1 MTTTRYGPGVR
12 PRAYR
17 LSARHRAALAALF
30 AVAPS
35 AIDAVR
41 VIERSRF
48 ARLHGRAVRATT
60 RRGAIY
66 LVDSGDA
73 FAADPELVLHE
84 YFHVLRQWNAGRL
97 TVARYAWESLRRGY
111 RRNRYEIEARD
122 FARAQLGAFS
132 LLLRP

>member
-1 MTTTRYGPGVR
+1 M
-12 PRAYR
+12 PRGAYR
-17 LSARHRAALAALF
+17 LPARHCAALATLF
-30 AVAPS
+30 AVAPD
-35 AIDAVR
+35 AVLAVR

-48 ARLHGRAVRATT
+48 ARLHGRRIRATT

-66 LVDSGDA
+66 LTGSGDE

-84 YFHVLRQWNAGRL
+84 YFHVLRQWNAGTL

-111 RRNRYEIEARD
+111 RRNRYEIEAHA
-122 FARAQLGAFS
+122 FARDQLAAFS